1 MTALTE
7 DGKKLVSEAAIRHGV
22 STETAEAMLMALVA
36 GNGTQAQF
44 NIAELGGMG
53 QWSQGGMTMVGDM
66 FNNALKARVDALCTD
81 LANILMVGNLFR
93 KVEMPA
99 ATGTQSQSQSQGGGM
114 GSSLFIKGGLVGAS
128 WPEEL
133 GAPSSTGSQNN
144 LRYAVFPQIR
154 RLAIDF
160 GGRIEVYDTGD
171 HQISGVSQQQ
181 SGDQSLTF
189 TSQHGLVS
197 LRDLP
202 RVGEATPDA
211 SETPAALAPEPVSE
225 PAPAAVAPETVP
237 TPEPVSDTAAAAAEP
252 AAASEKGPSGADEVI
267 ALIRKLGDL
276 KEAGLL
282 TEDEFAAK
290 KRELLDRL

>member
-93 KVEMPA
+93 PVEMPA
-99 ATGTQSQSQSQGGGM
+99 PQPGTQSQSQSQGGGM
-114 GSSLFIKGGLVGAS
+114 GTSLFIKGGLVGAS
-128 WPEEL
+128 WPAEL
-133 GAPSSTGSQNN
+133 GQPSSTGSQNN
-144 LRYAVFPQIR
+144 LRYAVFPQTR

-160 GGRIEVYDTGD
+160 GGRIEIYDTGD

-202 RVGEATPDA
+202 RVGEAQPQA
-211 SETPAALAPEPVSE
+211 MPEDPEAFSDEPSE
-225 PAPAAVAPETVP
+225 PLADPAIEMPSAPSPEAAPVPE
-237 TPEPVSDTAAAAAEP
+237 
-252 AAASEKGPSGADEVI
+252 AASEKGPSGADDII
-267 ALIRKLGDL
+267 ALIRKLGEL

-282 TEDEFAAK
+282 TEDEFASK

>member
-22 STETAEAMLMALVA
+22 STETAEAMLMALAA
-36 GNGTQAQF
+36 GNGRQAQF

-66 FNNALKARVDALCTD
+66 FNNGLKARVDALCTD

-93 KVEMPA
+93 PVETPA
-99 ATGTQSQSQSQGGGM
+99 PQPGTQGQSQSQGGM
-114 GSSLFIKGGLVGAS
+114 GSSLFIKGGVVGAA
-128 WPEEL
+128 WPAEL
-133 GAPSSTGSQNN
+133 GQPSSTGSQNN
-144 LRYAVFPQIR
+144 LRYAVFPQTR

-160 GGRIEVYDTGD
+160 GGRIEIYDTGD

-202 RVGEATPDA
+202 RVGEAQPQERPTDAAGDAPAEPLADPAIEMPSAPSAEAAPVPDA
-211 SETPAALAPEPVSE
+211 
-225 PAPAAVAPETVP
+225 APETG
-237 TPEPVSDTAAAAAEP
+237 P
-252 AAASEKGPSGADEVI
+252 AGGDEII
-267 ALIRKLGDL
+267 ALIRKLGEL

-282 TEDEFAAK
+282 SEDEFASK
-290 KRELLDRL
+290 KRQLLDRL

>member
-66 FNNALKARVDALCTD
+66 FNNGLKARVDVLCTD

-93 KVEMPA
+93 PVEMPA
-99 ATGTQSQSQSQGGGM
+99 PQPGTQSQSQSQGGGM
-114 GSSLFIKGGLVGAS
+114 GTSLFIKGGLVGAS
-128 WPEEL
+128 WPAEL
-133 GAPSSTGSQNN
+133 GQPSSTGSQNN
-144 LRYAVFPQIR
+144 LRYAVFPQTR

-160 GGRIEVYDTGD
+160 GGRIEIYDTGD

-202 RVGEATPDA
+202 RVGEAQPQEMPEDP
-211 SETPAALAPEPVSE
+211 EALSDEPSE
-225 PAPAAVAPETVP
+225 PLADPAIEMPSAPIPEAAPVPE
-237 TPEPVSDTAAAAAEP
+237 
-252 AAASEKGPSGADEVI
+252 AASEKGPSGADDII
-267 ALIRKLGDL
+267 ALIRKLGEL

-282 TEDEFAAK
+282 TEDEFASK